1 MPPDI
6 IIRQLDPRD
15 SIEEITALLHR
26 AYAHLAEMGLKF
38 VATHQS
44 KETTRER
51 LQGRASYIAESN
63 GRMIGTVTLN
73 LESPDSVA
81 NCYRRDDV
89 MSFGQFGVEPEFQ
102 RLGIGLAMMSAIEAK
117 ARDLGARDLACD
129 TAEPAFH
136 LIRWYES
143 LGLGKVES
151 VQWEE
156 TNYRSVVLSKML

>member
-6 IIRQLDPRD
+6 IIRPLAPRD

-44 KETTRER
+44 EETTRER

-102 RLGIGLAMMSAIEAK
+102 RLGIGLAMMSPIEAK
-117 ARDLGARDLACD
+117 ARELACD